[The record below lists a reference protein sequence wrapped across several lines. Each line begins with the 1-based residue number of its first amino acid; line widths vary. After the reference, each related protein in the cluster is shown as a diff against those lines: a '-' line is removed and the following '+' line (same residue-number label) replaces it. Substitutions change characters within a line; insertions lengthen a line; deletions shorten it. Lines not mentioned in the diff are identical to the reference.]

1 MPSHEKNIVN
11 GAGRSRLSSPS
22 RVDMSTCYP
31 ARHQGGSNLYPQ
43 SLSIWTDVFPTSSLR
58 QLQEPEPAPCQEA
71 PRSITE
77 AMSLCGHLPGGS
89 YLIKAPL
96 GKWPKCL
103 SANWAPESHPQT
115 NPPWLQGA
123 RQQCPLSKEDRSPRL
138 HPPTGPR
145 MPPQAINICKAP
157 CLVWLSCWKGMSE
170 SWQICLLSHVQNA

>member
-11 GAGRSRLSSPS
+11 GAGSSRLSSPS

-31 ARHQGGSNLYPQ
+31 AWHQGGSNLYPQ

-77 AMSLCGHLPGGS
+77 AMSLCGYLPGGS

-138 HPPTGPR
+138 HPRAQG
-145 MPPQAINICKAP
+145 
-157 CLVWLSCWKGMSE
+157 CLSRQLTFVKLLVLCGYHAGKG
-170 SWQICLLSHVQNA
+170 